1 MRKKHQPWTLK
12 SKEKV
17 YTTNKEKEKL
27 IILQEEIKTVRITII
42 QATI

>member
-1 MRKKHQPWTLK
+1 MREKHQPWTLK

-17 YTTNKEKEKL
+17 YTTNEEKL